1 MGDDVLAKGLKGF
14 VVLFAASHVL
24 DSMRRLRRG
33 DSYFVSL
40 TFWTLLLSVAA
51 LCSPAPMVTAAVA
64 VNVLVCALYYA
75 VVNRG
80 HVTGQQFLLH
90 GGVAIALLLLLAR
103 GSLPQMACRPCAA
116 GVLALGFL
124 LANALVQL
132 WHERRCGQKV
142 YPEAKFESPLWR
154 LLLVPL
160 LGGALAA
167 CMAKSGR

>member
-1 MGDDVLAKGLKGF
+1 MVATGLKGF

-24 DSMRRLRRG
+24 DAARRRQRG

-51 LCSPAPMVTAAVA
+51 LCAPAPVVTAAVA

-90 GGVAIALLLLLAR
+90 GGVTIALLLLLAR
-103 GSLPQMACRPCAA
+103 GSLEANA
-116 GVLALGFL
+116 GEPWLAGALALGFL
-124 LANALVQL
+124 AVNALVQL

-142 YPEAKFESPLWR
+142 YPEARFESPLWR
-154 LLLVPL
+154 SLLVPL

-167 CMAKSGR
+167 CMARSAR